1 MARQLSDR
9 DKEIM
14 AKLVPEMADI
24 LKPDSGV
31 DMEYRNVLPPVA
43 IHHSRGEEDFAERL
57 DKLSNQDLKYLSD
70 SIVSGAESLGCMD
83 PELAEVFFNVLA
95 ARVSK
100 DDADKARKAYESA
113 TECY

>member
-9 DKEIM
+9 DKKIM

-43 IHHSRGEEDFAERL
+43 IHHSRDEEDFADRL
-57 DKLSNQDLKYLSD
+57 DKLSSQDLKYLSD
-70 SIVSGAESLGCMD
+70 LIISGAESLGCMD
-83 PELAEVFFNVLA
+83 PELAEVFFNVLSS
-95 ARVSK
+95 RVSK
-100 DDADKARKAYESA
+100 NDADEARKAYGSS

>member
-24 LKPDSGV
+24 FKSDSGM

-43 IHHSRGEEDFAERL
+43 IHHSRDEEDFAERL
-57 DKLSNQDLKYLSD
+57 DKLSNQDLKYLFTL
-70 SIVSGAESLGCMD
+70 IVSGAESLGCMD
-83 PELAEVFFNVLA
+83 SELAEVFFNVLA